1 MCQFIVENTIMLI
14 NFKNFDSKRPFMD
27 IINLFGQ
34 KLNLWFFILSSN
46 TPEKYLSNFGS
57 FLCAVSE
64 ILKFKVLSHFSIC

>member
-46 TPEKYLSNFGS
+46 TPEK
-57 FLCAVSE
+57 
-64 ILKFKVLSHFSIC
+64 